1 MRDLYAILGVG
12 PKCSAEELKSAHRRA
27 AREAHPD
34 RQGQASRFHLIQ
46 EAYAVLGNPTT
57 RAQYDQQR
65 RAWMRQQG
73 AVECPSCGEGNRL
86 TRRPAAD
93 EVVKCARC
101 KAPLRLSLAEAAE
114 AQHRFLIH
122 EAARV
127 ADEVGV
133 QLAELAAD
141 AVRAGLTRLRHRLG
155 LVRPNQTESPEKRKP

>member
-1 MRDLYAILGVG
+1 MKNFYAILGVG
-12 PKCSAEELKSAHRRA
+12 PQCSAEELKSAHRRGV
-27 AREAHPD
+27 RDAHPD

-46 EAYAVLGNPTT
+46 EAYAVLGSPTM
-57 RAQYDQQR
+57 RAQYDEQR

-73 AVECPSCGEGNRL
+73 AIECPICGEANRL
-86 TRRPAAD
+86 TRRPAAN

-101 KAPLRLSLAEAAE
+101 KTPLRLSTAEAAE
-114 AQHRFLIH
+114 AQRRSLIY

-133 QLAELAAD
+133 ELAELAAD

-155 LVRPNQTESPEKRKP
+155 LARPARMDPSVKRKP